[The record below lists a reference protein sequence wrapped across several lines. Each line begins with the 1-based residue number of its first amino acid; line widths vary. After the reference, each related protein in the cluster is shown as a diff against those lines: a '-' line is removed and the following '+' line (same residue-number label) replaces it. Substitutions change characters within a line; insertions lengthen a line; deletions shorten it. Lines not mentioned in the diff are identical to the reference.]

1 RRGDGCGADGHYRG
15 PALYAATRRRAH
27 PPDHGRGTR
36 FPSRQRASSQCA
48 TGDATNGVVRIT
60 FRVTLR
66 RPYCPQTPAQQLSQS
81 LPPVQS
87 ELLRQWCGMH
97 HLGPAPMAFATPQM
111 ACADAAHKMLAEPA
125 SQEFIHTCSFCTADE
140 QAAKYEDKSE
150 RLH

>member
-1 RRGDGCGADGHYRG
+1 
-15 PALYAATRRRAH
+15 
-27 PPDHGRGTR
+27 
-36 FPSRQRASSQCA
+36 
-48 TGDATNGVVRIT
+48 NGVVRIT
-60 FRVTLR
+60 FRVTLRGDQNVPGGEQGRAR